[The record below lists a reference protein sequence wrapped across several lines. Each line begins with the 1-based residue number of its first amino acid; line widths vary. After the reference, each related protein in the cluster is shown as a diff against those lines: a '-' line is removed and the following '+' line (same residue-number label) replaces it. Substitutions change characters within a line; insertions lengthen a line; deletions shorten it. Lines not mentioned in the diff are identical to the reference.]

1 MLNTCAAEVAIFSD
15 VESNLDDL
23 LLSAVCAA
31 EVAWVGAW
39 VGATAVVIRI
49 EPLKLEEDQL
59 WVFLKWLQGIHLSF
73 PNPALKIIFD
83 LSRNQALVIERI

>member
-31 EVAWVGAW
+31 EVAWVGA
-39 VGATAVVIRI
+39 TAVVIRT

-83 LSRNQALVIERI
+83 LSRNQALAIERI